1 MKLFSFSRKTKENA
15 SQAILQPVTT
25 NWPKLVG
32 LDFDDYKAGFASI
45 RAIADIF
52 DDIVPYAT
60 INGNRVDDP
69 APLRLLSSPNED
81 MGFYDFADYLIS
93 SILSQAHTL
102 VLVNWKTNSQG
113 QELPHVSFN
122 IDGYTFLPPAS
133 RMIDGNGQVRYQFTR
148 ANGEMLNVGRDT
160 VMEFYYSQ
168 DTDQWGTGV
177 SPIQAVKKWAT
188 IGDYI
193 ADYQAG
199 YFQNG
204 AKPDG
209 MFVITANSKEQF
221 DTAREQMERIHRRGA
236 RGHNNY
242 QYAFRPTDEQGNPLK
257 TTSVEW
263 VSFGSANKDL
273 ALSELLDNSQKRID
287 SAYGVPAIAR
297 GDDATATF
305 SNAQVANANL
315 GKKVDTLLKR
325 VWYRF
330 YHELQR
336 ICDDEL
342 NWSIAFDYEVPAL
355 ADAEKA
361 KAETDNVRADAIL
374 KLVNAG
380 ASCEAAA
387 KALGLPDEWAQ
398 LGLTKTEPIEP
409 VAVESQPDDLFIEH
423 GHDHYRHLEN
433 RRYAGDKLTPRQK
446 IVNAVIAENRR
457 IINSIRQIQNAY
469 EVPDEVIDEFAERLQ
484 TILNPINIEAFTV
497 GVKTI
502 AKQFGLEQPEDVQS
516 LFDNATWV
524 ARIKRVARDHDR
536 SIAEQ
541 VQAVI
546 FQASSE
552 EWTAKELSL
561 KLQDFVSEKK
571 ADVLARNEI
580 VNAQR
585 YGGLNSAEAL
595 AKANGLEAYQIWHV
609 NPGCCPLCAELDGRE
624 IKAGDPFFLEGE
636 TFEADGKTYA
646 FNFGDVVT
654 CDAHVNCRCYP
665 EWRFR

>member
-1 MKLFSFSRKTKENA
+1 MKLFSFSRKSKDFA
-15 SQAILQPVTT
+15 SQAILKPVAT
-25 NWPKLVG
+25 NWAQMVG

-52 DDIVPYAT
+52 DDVVPYAT
-60 INGNRVDDP
+60 LNGYRIDDP
-69 APLRLLSSPNED
+69 NPLRLLSSPNED
-81 MGFYDFADYLIS
+81 MSFYDFADYLIS

-102 VLVNWKTNSQG
+102 VLVNWKTNGQG
-113 QELPHVSFN
+113 QELPHISAN
-122 IDGYTFLPPAS
+122 IDGYSFLPPAS
-133 RMIDGNGQVRYQFTR
+133 RMIDGNGQVRYQFTK
-148 ANGEMLNVGRDT
+148 ANGEMIAVGRDT

-168 DTDQWGTGV
+168 DTDQWGRGV

-188 IGDYI
+188 IADYI

-209 MFVITANSKEQF
+209 MFIITANNKEQF
-221 DTAREQMERIHRRGA
+221 DSAKEQMERVHRRGA
-236 RGHNNY
+236 RGHGNY

-263 VSFGSANKDL
+263 VSFGAANKDL
-273 ALSELLDNSQKRID
+273 ALSDLLTNSQKRID

-325 VWYRF
+325 VWFRF

-336 ICDDEL
+336 ICEDEL

-361 KAETDNVRADAIL
+361 KADTDNVRADAIL

-380 ASCEAAA
+380 ATCEAAA
-387 KALGLPDEWAQ
+387 KALGLSDEWAQ
-398 LGLTKTEPIEP
+398 LGLVKTEPIEP
-409 VAVESQPDDLFIEH
+409 VAVEQHPVVVEH
-423 GHDHYRHLEN
+423 SHEPVIEN

-457 IINSIRQIQNAY
+457 IIRSIRESQNAY
-469 EVPDEVIDEFAERLQ
+469 EVPDEVVEEFAQKLHD
-484 TILNPINIEAFTV
+484 ILNPINVEAFTV
-497 GVKTI
+497 GVRTI
-502 AKQFGLEQPEDVQS
+502 AKEFGLNQPEDVRS
-516 LFDNATWV
+516 LLDDEGWV

-546 FQASSE
+546 YQATAE
-552 EWTAKELSL
+552 EWTAKELSE

-571 ADVLARNEI
+571 ADVLARNEV

-585 YGGLNSAEAL
+585 YGRLNSAQAL
-595 AKANGLEAYQIWHV
+595 AHANGLKAYQVWHV
-609 NPGCCPLCAELDGRE
+609 NPGCCPLCAALDGRE
-624 IKAGDPFFLEGE
+624 IEVGDPFFAEGQ
-636 TFEADGKTYA
+636 TFDVDGKTYS

-665 EWRFR
+665 TWRFE